1 MFSVLCPICH
11 FVNPADATRCKACS
25 AAFFE
30 ASGFG
35 DLGDAVGITL
45 EERRGLGALSSGW
58 GAEHGPGQS
67 SYSLTGNPAGTASPA
82 PRRSVR
88 QAHLPVAAVP
98 PPDSAPPPEM
108 PALRLIDPI
117 EETPSGSTERAWTDS
132 APRIDQSIAWPRL
145 TSPDL
150 GFMPDE
156 VAADVPAKATPA
168 SDEPDHRLVAKSM
181 ARQAARRARMAS
193 SSAESQTPASTDVLL
208 LDPDETSRQ
217 SLAALLDRFGFQVHE
232 ASDVEQAAKMASSR
246 VFAAAFLDIALDGAA
261 HGAGAAL
268 CERLQEHRPGSSTA
282 VVLMASQVRPADR
295 VRAALARSD
304 LLLVKPLTRGDVARA
319 LESCSVVL
327 PVDERRG

>member
-1 MFSVLCPICH
+1 
-11 FVNPADATRCKACS
+11 
-25 AAFFE
+25 
-30 ASGFG
+30 
-35 DLGDAVGITL
+35 
-45 EERRGLGALSSGW
+45 
-58 GAEHGPGQS
+58 
-67 SYSLTGNPAGTASPA
+67 
-82 PRRSVR
+82 
-88 QAHLPVAAVP
+88 
-98 PPDSAPPPEM
+98 M

-117 EETPSGSTERAWTDS
+117 EPAGPASTEGAWTDCTPS
-132 APRIDQSIAWPRL
+132 VGESIAWPPL

-150 GFMPDE
+150 GFTSDE
-156 VAADVPAKATPA
+156 IAAEMPAKAAPA
-168 SDEPDHRLVAKSM
+168 RDEPDQRLMAKSM

-193 SSAESQTPASTDVLL
+193 SSAGNQPPASTDVLL

-217 SLAALLDRFGFQVHE
+217 SLAALLDRFGFRVHE
-232 ASDVEQAAKMASSR
+232 AGDIEHATRMAHSR
-246 VFAAAFLDIALDGAA
+246 VFAAAFLDIALDNTG

-268 CERLQEHRPGSSTA
+268 CECLQQRRPGSATA

>member
-30 ASGFG
+30 ASDFG
-35 DLGDAVGITL
+35 DLGEDVGITL

-58 GAEHGPGQS
+58 GAEAGAGQRPAD
-67 SYSLTGNPAGTASPA
+67 LPGNPVTSVRPA
-82 PRRSVR
+82 PRRPAP
-88 QAHLPVAAVP
+88 QPYLPPAAVP
-98 PPDSAPPPEM
+98 PPNSAPPPEM

-117 EETPSGSTERAWTDS
+117 EKTPAGSTEGAWTDCT
-132 APRIDQSIAWPRL
+132 PRIDQSIAWPTL
-145 TSPDL
+145 TSPDP

-156 VAADVPAKATPA
+156 VAADVPAKAAPS
-168 SDEPDHRLVAKSM
+168 SDEPDHRLMAKSM

-193 SSAESQTPASTDVLL
+193 SSAENQPPASTDVLL

-232 ASDVEQAAKMASSR
+232 AGDIEHATKMANSR
-246 VFAAAFLDIALDGAA
+246 VFAAAFLDIALEGAA

-268 CERLQEHRPGSSTA
+268 CERLQERRPGSSTA